1 MSGRGFLRRRVIVF
15 LCDCFGHARKSHYE
29 EILRYANER
38 AAVQRTDGELAAGL
52 IHQSFT
58 SLALLIATFLV
69 ASFFAYIYSI
79 KRQNYLLLW
88 TAAWLVFGVHYIS
101 PAITQSAVSSA
112 LEGALTQWLFGLS
125 ALLFFLGA
133 QIYAQRRCWKR
144 RALAAAAVL
153 GIWAAANA
161 ANLFSLSAIIPA
173 SLLYVAVAAI
183 FWQESRRQETL
194 ADRLLGLS
202 FGSWGVLWLGLH
214 YLKGTPELQGSNL
227 NVVATAPCAFVA
239 MLMVMALYEEEK
251 RRIERNMLA
260 LSNLNLAT
268 SSFVGGE
275 IQRMLSQ
282 ALDRVL
288 GVVRLP
294 AGALFLH
301 HGDPQG
307 PTSVVAVGLSDEF
320 CRAAQNESLD
330 DYLVSLVARLGGL
343 LGFRDLR
350 DDSLSALEKEKSIR
364 RFRELALAQ
373 GLRSVVAISLQAKEQ
388 AFGVLLLG
396 TPDNRRFTSA
406 ELRLLLALGHQI
418 GMAVENSYLI
428 QQTSR
433 RSEELHV
440 LNEIGRVLS
449 STLQKEDLT
458 KKVWEELRRL
468 FDVEN
473 FYIAE
478 LDSFR
483 DELRFDLEIIAGNR
497 VPRRTRPAGNH
508 LTEYL
513 IRTRQPVL
521 IRENYVTEV
530 KKLGVEPIRNGGCFC
545 GVPLVAYD
553 RAIGAMAVFSDHE
566 RAFDEGHL
574 ELLRVLASEASIAI
588 ENARLFY
595 EERTKARHLSL
606 LNTIS
611 RNAIATLN
619 PDEMLAKIT
628 EQLEA
633 GLTYDHIGIG
643 SLDYATREIVI
654 QAEAGTRRG
663 TLSQRIPL
671 GTGLVGHVAR
681 NGHMAVFRAG
691 SSSDGGLKP
700 LLPDSIAAIA
710 LPVFYAE
717 QLHGILYI
725 ESATPVDFSEEEVL
739 LLRTLAD
746 LIAGA
751 LHNALSFQKAQEQA
765 ITDGLTGVKTHRF
778 FMEALSSEWKR
789 STRAGRS
796 FALVLMDLDR
806 FKFVNDFYGH
816 LEGDLV
822 LQRVGQILE
831 TNCRRSD
838 VVARYGG
845 DEFVILMPE
854 TTMEH
859 ARQLASK
866 LRGWVSADPLLREKN
881 ISASFGI
888 ACYPLHGSSPQ
899 DLIQVADASMYL
911 SKHQGGNAVSTA
923 DHFDPNEAK
932 KWKRDVL
939 EAYLGVTL
947 KRLFSTGPEAFE
959 EIYQRLRQFTES
971 LSATET
977 DNGSKSIASQE
988 GPHALPQAVLDTVTS
1003 LAYAIDAKDHYTQGH
1018 SQKVAAYAA
1027 LIAESLGMSEA
1038 EVEEIRLGAVLHDIG
1053 KVGIP
1058 EGILNKNG
1066 PLNPE
1071 EWDTMKSHVSFGAKI
1086 LDPLA
1091 PLARIREMVLHHHE
1105 FYDGSGYPH
1114 ALAGEHIPIGA
1125 RIIAIADAY
1134 DTITSDR
1141 TYKKARSAPD
1151 ALAELERC
1159 SNAQFDGSI
1168 VEVFVRTMRTL
1179 PNPVIEVAATSAAPR
1194 TP

>member
-1 MSGRGFLRRRVIVF
+1 MV
-15 LCDCFGHARKSHYE
+15 YE
-29 EILRYANER
+29 NFIA
-38 AAVQRTDGELAAGL
+38 
-52 IHQSFT
+52 
-58 SLALLIATFLV
+58 LALLTATALV
-69 ASFFAYIYSI
+69 AGFFSYIYSL
-79 KRQNYLLLW
+79 KRQMYLLLW
-88 TAAWLVFGVHYIS
+88 TAGWALFALHYVGPALAQFVPSAPMQTALDRWLCV
-101 PAITQSAVSSA
+101 
-112 LEGALTQWLFGLS
+112 LS
-125 ALLFFLGA
+125 ALFFFLGA
-133 QIYAQRRCWKR
+133 QLYAQRKPWKVAAGLV
-144 RALAAAAVL
+144 ALVL
-153 GIWAAANA
+153 GAWAYANA
-161 ANLFSLSAIIPA
+161 AHLFNTVSVVVPS
-173 SLLYVAVAAI
+173 SLLFVAVASV

-194 ADRLLGLS
+194 ADRLLAVS
-202 FGSWGVLWLGLH
+202 FVAWTVLQL
-214 YLKGTPELQGSNL
+214 
-227 NVVATAPCAFVA
+227 VVFFFYRNAPVDVGIDSPISAVPSAFVA
-239 MLMVMALYEEEK
+239 MLMVMASYEEEK

-275 IQRMLSQ
+275 IQRMLAQ

-307 PTSVVAVGLSDEF
+307 PTSVVAVGLNDDF
-320 CRAAQNESLD
+320 CRVAQNEGLD
-330 DYLVSLVARLGGL
+330 DYLVGLVSRLGGL

-350 DDSLSALEKEKSIR
+350 NSESVAALEREEPIR
-364 RFRELALAQ
+364 RFRELALSQ

-396 TPDNRRFTSA
+396 TPDSRRFAPA
-406 ELRLLLALGHQI
+406 EYRLLLALGHQI
-418 GMAVENSYLI
+418 GMAVENSYLV

-440 LNEIGRVLS
+440 LNEIGRALS
-449 STLQKEDLT
+449 STLNKEDLLS
-458 KKVWEELRRL
+458 KVWEELRRL

-478 LDSFR
+478 LDPVR
-483 DELRFDLEIIAGNR
+483 DEVRFHLEVIGGMR
-497 VPRRTRPAGNH
+497 MPKRGRPAGNH
-508 LTEYL
+508 LTEYV

-521 IRENYVTEV
+521 IRDNYLNEV
-530 KKLGVEPIRNGGCFC
+530 QKLGVEPLRSGGCFC
-545 GVPLVAYD
+545 CVPLVAYD
-553 RAIGAMAVFSDHE
+553 HAIGAMAVYSDQEHV
-566 RAFDEGHL
+566 FDEGHL

-588 ENARLFY
+588 ENARLFH

-628 EQLEA
+628 EQLET

-643 SLDYATREIVI
+643 VLDYATREIVV
-654 QAEAGTRRG
+654 QAEAGKRRG
-663 TLSQRIPL
+663 TLGQRIPL
-671 GTGLVGHVAR
+671 GTGLVGQVAR
-681 NGHMAVFRAG
+681 NGQLAAYNANIPADAG
-691 SSSDGGLKP
+691 FKP
-700 LLPDSIAAIA
+700 LLPDTLAAIA

-717 QLHGILYI
+717 QLHGILYV
-725 ESATPVDFSEEEVL
+725 ESSQPADFSEEEVL

-778 FMEALSSEWKR
+778 FMEALSAEWKR
-789 STRAGRS
+789 STRAGRA

-822 LQRVGQILE
+822 LQRVGHILE

-854 TTMEH
+854 TNMEH

-899 DLIQVADASMYL
+899 ELIQVADASMYL
-911 SKHQGGNAVSTA
+911 SKHQGGNTVSTA

-947 KRLFSTGPEAFE
+947 KRLFATGPEAFE
-959 EIYQRLRQFTES
+959 EIYSRLKQFTES
-971 LSATET
+971 LAATEGPIGSSVVT
-977 DNGSKSIASQE
+977 DARAQD
-988 GPHALPQAVLDTVTS
+988 GPQALPQAVLDTVTS
-1003 LAYAIDAKDHYTQGH
+1003 LAFAIDAKDHYTQGH
-1018 SQKVAAYAA
+1018 SQKVSAYAA
-1027 LIAESLGMSEA
+1027 LIAEALDLNDL
-1038 EVEEIRLGAVLHDIG
+1038 EVEEIRLGGVLHDIG
-1053 KVGIP
+1053 KVAIP
-1058 EGILNKNG
+1058 ENILNKNG

-1071 EWDTMKSHVSFGAKI
+1071 EWETMKSHVTFGAKI
-1086 LDPLA
+1086 LDPLT

-1105 FYDGSGYPH
+1105 FFDGSGYPK
-1114 ALAGEHIPIGA
+1114 AMAGEEIPLGA
-1125 RIIAIADAY
+1125 RIIAVADAY

-1141 TYKKARSAPD
+1141 TYKKARPAAE
-1151 ALAELERC
+1151 ALAELKRC
-1159 SNAQFDGSI
+1159 ANAQFDGKI
-1168 VEVFVRTMRTL
+1168 VEAFVRAMRKL
-1179 PNPVIEVAATSAAPR
+1179 PNPIIEVATVSRNP
-1194 TP
+1194 

>member
-1 MSGRGFLRRRVIVF
+1 MV
-15 LCDCFGHARKSHYE
+15 
-29 EILRYANER
+29 
-38 AAVQRTDGELAAGL
+38 DGESIASLM
-52 IHQSFT
+52 HQNFIP
-58 SLALLIATFLV
+58 LALLLATTLV
-69 ASFFAYIYSI
+69 AGFFAYIYSI
-79 KRQNYLLLW
+79 KRQTYLLLW
-88 TAAWLVFGVHYIS
+88 TAGWTVFGLHYLGQALAQGT
-101 PAITQSAVSSA
+101 PSSA
-112 LEGALTQWLFGLS
+112 LENALDHWLYTLS
-125 ALLFFLGA
+125 GLLFFLGA
-133 QIYAQRRCWKR
+133 QIYSQRKPWRIP
-144 RALAAAAVL
+144 ALVLAVFL
-153 GIWAAANA
+153 GLWAAANA
-161 ANLFSLSAIIPA
+161 INVIAISEVIPA
-173 SLLYVAVAAI
+173 SMLYVGVAVV

-194 ADRLLGLS
+194 ADRLLGVS
-202 FGSWGVLWLGLH
+202 FASWGVLWVALH
-214 YLKGTPELQGSNL
+214 IMNATPELQGPSM
-227 NVVATAPCAFVA
+227 NVVAAAPCAFVA

-307 PTSVVAVGLSDEF
+307 PTSVVAVGLSDDF
-320 CRAAQNESLD
+320 CRAAQNEGLD
-330 DYLVSLVARLGGL
+330 DYLVGLVARLGGL

-350 DDSLSALEKEKSIR
+350 DDGLNALEKEESIR
-364 RFRELALAQ
+364 RFRELMLAQ

-396 TPDNRRFTSA
+396 TPDSRKFTPA

-440 LNEIGRVLS
+440 LNEIGRALS
-449 STLQKEDLT
+449 STLNKEDLT
-458 KKVWEELRRL
+458 RKVWEELRRL

-478 LDSFR
+478 MDPLR
-483 DELRFDLEIIAGNR
+483 DEIQFDLEIVDGAR
-497 VPRRTRPAGNH
+497 MPKRARPAGNH
-508 LTEYL
+508 ITEYI

-521 IRENYVTEV
+521 IRDNY
-530 KKLGVEPIRNGGCFC
+530 
-545 GVPLVAYD
+545 
-553 RAIGAMAVFSDHE
+553 IGAMAVYSDHE
-566 RAFDEGHL
+566 RVFDEGHL

-588 ENARLFY
+588 ENARLFS

-643 SLDYATREIVI
+643 VLDYATREVVI
-654 QAEAGTRRG
+654 QAEAGKRRG
-663 TLSQRIPL
+663 TLGQRISL
-671 GTGLVGHVAR
+671 GSGLIGHVAR
-681 NGHMAVFRAG
+681 NGHMGVYRAA
-691 SSSDGGLKP
+691 SPADAALKP
-700 LLPDSIAAIA
+700 QLPDSVAAIA

-725 ESATPVDFSEEEVL
+725 ESSVPVDFSEEEVL

-778 FMEALSSEWKR
+778 FMEALSAEWKR
-789 STRAGRS
+789 STRAGRA

-854 TTMEH
+854 TSMEH

-899 DLIQVADASMYL
+899 ELIQVADASMYL
-911 SKHQGGNAVSTA
+911 SKHQGGNTVSTA

-947 KRLFSTGPEAFE
+947 KRLFATGPEAFE
-959 EIYQRLRQFTES
+959 EIYQRLRQF
-971 LSATET
+971 
-977 DNGSKSIASQE
+977 
-988 GPHALPQAVLDTVTS
+988 
-1003 LAYAIDAKDHYTQGH
+1003 
-1018 SQKVAAYAA
+1018 
-1027 LIAESLGMSEA
+1027 
-1038 EVEEIRLGAVLHDIG
+1038 
-1053 KVGIP
+1053 
-1058 EGILNKNG
+1058 
-1066 PLNPE
+1066 
-1071 EWDTMKSHVSFGAKI
+1071 
-1086 LDPLA
+1086 
-1091 PLARIREMVLHHHE
+1091 
-1105 FYDGSGYPH
+1105 
-1114 ALAGEHIPIGA
+1114 
-1125 RIIAIADAY
+1125 
-1134 DTITSDR
+1134 
-1141 TYKKARSAPD
+1141 
-1151 ALAELERC
+1151 
-1159 SNAQFDGSI
+1159 
-1168 VEVFVRTMRTL
+1168 
-1179 PNPVIEVAATSAAPR
+1179 
-1194 TP
+1194 

>member
-1 MSGRGFLRRRVIVF
+1 MNVSL
-15 LCDCFGHARKSHYE
+15 
-29 EILRYANER
+29 
-38 AAVQRTDGELAAGL
+38 TDHGL
-52 IHQSFT
+52 IAIALLMAT
-58 SLALLIATFLV
+58 SLV
-69 ASFFAYIYSI
+69 AGFFAYIHSV
-79 KRQNYLLLW
+79 KRQTYLLLW
-88 TAAWLVFGVHYIS
+88 TAGWCLLALHYLG
-101 PAITQSAVSSA
+101 SAFAGKPGEASFQNS
-112 LEGALTQWLFGLS
+112 LDHWLFGV
-125 ALLFFLGA
+125 AGILFFLGT
-133 QIYAQRRCWKR
+133 QLYAQRKPWLVP
-144 RALAAAAVL
+144 ALIAACVL
-153 GIWAAANA
+153 AIWAAAN
-161 ANLFSLSAIIPA
+161 SLYHLPA
-173 SLLYVAVAAI
+173 SVMIGGSAVYIGAAAI
-183 FWQESRRQETL
+183 FWHESRRQETL
-194 ADRLLGLS
+194 ADRLLFVVFLG
-202 FGSWGVLWLGLH
+202 WGVMGMAFAFFERTFEARHLTLH
-214 YLKGTPELQGSNL
+214 PTSSFP
-227 NVVATAPCAFVA
+227 AAFA
-239 MLMVMALYEEEK
+239 AILMVMALYEEEK
-251 RRIERNMLA
+251 RRVERNMLA

-275 IQRMLSQ
+275 IHRMLSQ

-301 HGDPQG
+301 QGDPQG
-307 PTSVVAVGLSDEF
+307 PTSVVAAGLDDEF
-320 CRAAQNESLD
+320 CRTVQQEGLD
-330 DYLVSLVARLGGL
+330 DYLVGLVARLGGL

-350 DDSLSALEKEKSIR
+350 DDSLSALEKEEPIR
-364 RFRELALAQ
+364 RFRQLALKQ
-373 GLRSVVAISLQAKEQ
+373 DLRSIIAISLQAKEQ

-396 TPDNRRFTSA
+396 SPDSRKFTPA
-406 ELRLLLALGHQI
+406 ELRLLFALGHQI
-418 GMAVENSYLI
+418 GMAVENSMLI
-428 QQTSR
+428 QQTAR

-440 LNEIGRVLS
+440 LNEIGRALS
-449 STLQKEDLT
+449 STLQKEDLFR
-458 KKVWEELRRL
+458 KIWEELRRL

-473 FYIAE
+473 FYIGSIDGT
-478 LDSFR
+478 LD
-483 DELRFDLEIIAGNR
+483 EMHFDLEIIDGVR
-497 VPRRTRPAGNH
+497 LPKRSRPAGNH
-508 LTEYL
+508 ITEYI

-521 IRENYVTEV
+521 IRENYMEEA
-530 KKLGVEPIRNGGCFC
+530 KKLGVQPLRNRGCFC

-553 RAIGAMAVFSDHE
+553 RAIGAMAVFSDQE
-566 RAFDEGHL
+566 RTFDEGHL
-574 ELLRVLASEASIAI
+574 ELLRVLASEASIAM
-588 ENARLFY
+588 ENARLFQ

-633 GLTYDHIGIG
+633 GLTYDHIGIAT
-643 SLDYATREIVI
+643 LDYSTREIVI
-654 QAEAGTRRG
+654 QAEAGKRRG
-663 TLSQRIPL
+663 ALGRRIPL
-671 GTGLVGHVAR
+671 GAGLLGQVAR
-681 NGHMAVFRAG
+681 TGNMASYSASVH
-691 SSSDGGLKP
+691 SELTLKP
-700 LLPDSIAAIA
+700 LLPDSVAAIG

-717 QLHGILYI
+717 QLHGVLYV
-725 ESATPVDFSEEEVL
+725 ESSEPVDFSDEEIL
-739 LLRTLAD
+739 LLGTLAD
-746 LIAGA
+746 LISGA
-751 LHNALSFQKAQEQA
+751 LHNALTFQKAQEQA

-778 FMEALSSEWKR
+778 FMEALSAEWKR
-789 STRAGRS
+789 STRAGRA

-854 TTMEH
+854 TSMEQ

-899 DLIQVADASMYL
+899 ELIQVADASMYL

-959 EIYQRLRQFTES
+959 EIYQRLKQFTES
-971 LSATET
+971 LASTEVVSPT
-977 DNGSKSIASQE
+977 SVMAEKPE
-988 GPHALPQAVLDTVTS
+988 GPQALPQAVLDTVTS
-1003 LAYAIDAKDHYTQGH
+1003 LAFAIDAKDHYTQGH
-1018 SQKVAAYAA
+1018 SQKVSAYAA
-1027 LIAESLGMSEA
+1027 LIAEALNMNDA
-1038 EVEEIRLGAVLHDIG
+1038 EVEEVRLGAVLHDIG

-1058 EGILNKNG
+1058 EQILNKSG

-1071 EWDTMKSHVSFGAKI
+1071 EWDMMKSHVVFGAKI
-1086 LDPLA
+1086 LEPLT
-1091 PLARIREMVLHHHE
+1091 PLARIRQMVLHHHE
-1105 FYDGSGYPH
+1105 FFDGSGYPD
-1114 ALAGEHIPIGA
+1114 ALVGEDIPLGA
-1125 RIIAIADAY
+1125 RIVAVADAY

-1141 TYKKARSAPD
+1141 TYKKGRPASD

-1159 SNAQFDGSI
+1159 ANAQFDAKI
-1168 VEVFVRTMRTL
+1168 VQIFVQAMRQL
-1179 PNPVIEVAATSAAPR
+1179 PNPIIEAASLSSGR
-1194 TP
+1194 NS

>member
-1 MSGRGFLRRRVIVF
+1 MHPNFI
-15 LCDCFGHARKSHYE
+15 A
-29 EILRYANER
+29 
-38 AAVQRTDGELAAGL
+38 
-52 IHQSFT
+52 
-58 SLALLIATFLV
+58 LALLAAACLV
-69 ASFFAYIYSI
+69 ACFFAYIYSL
-79 KRQNYLLLW
+79 KRQPYLLLW
-88 TAAWLVFGVHYIS
+88 TAGWSLFALHHLGPALSESMPSGPLQDALDRWLYS
-101 PAITQSAVSSA
+101 LA
-112 LEGALTQWLFGLS
+112 GL
-125 ALLFFLGA
+125 AFFLGA
-133 QIYAQRRCWKR
+133 QLYAQRKPWVIP
-144 RALAAAAVL
+144 AAVTAGFLVLL
-153 GIWAAANA
+153 GLANSA
-161 ANLFSLSAIIPA
+161 HVLDVVPLSIPSA
-173 SLLYVAVAAI
+173 LIFAAVAI
-183 FWQESRRQETL
+183 VFWQESRRQETL
-194 ADRLLGLS
+194 ADWLLALAFLAWAALNLLVYFLLRDAATGVSTGLRPVA
-202 FGSWGVLWLGLH
+202 GV
-214 YLKGTPELQGSNL
+214 P
-227 NVVATAPCAFVA
+227 AIFVA
-239 MLMVMALYEEEK
+239 ILMVMAIYEEEK

-307 PTSVVAVGLSDEF
+307 PTSVVAVGLSDDF
-320 CRAAQNESLD
+320 CRAAQEEGLD
-330 DYLVSLVARLGGL
+330 DYLVGLVSRLGGL

-350 DDSLSALEKEKSIR
+350 DDSLTALEKEESIR
-364 RFRELALAQ
+364 RFRELALKQ

-396 TPDNRRFTSA
+396 TPDSRRFAPA

-440 LNEIGRVLS
+440 LNEIGRALS
-449 STLQKEDLT
+449 STLNKEDLLR
-458 KKVWEELRRL
+458 KIWEELRRL

-473 FYIAE
+473 FYIGS
-478 LDSFR
+478 LDPVR
-483 DELRFDLEIIAGNR
+483 DEMFFDLEMIDGVR
-497 VPRRTRPAGNH
+497 MPKRSRPAGNH
-508 LTEYL
+508 LTEYV

-521 IRENYVTEV
+521 IRDNYAAEA
-530 KKLGVEPIRNGGCFC
+530 KKLGVEPIQVNGCFC
-545 GVPLVAYD
+545 CVPLVAYD
-553 RAIGAMAVFSDHE
+553 HAIGAMGVFSEHE
-566 RAFDEGHL
+566 RVFDEGHL
-574 ELLRVLASEASIAI
+574 ELMRVLASEASIAI
-588 ENARLFY
+588 ENARLFH

-643 SLDYATREIVI
+643 VLDYATREIVI
-654 QAEAGTRRG
+654 QAEAGKRRG
-663 TLSQRIPL
+663 ALGQRIPL
-671 GTGLVGHVAR
+671 GGGLIGHVAR
-681 NGHMAVFRAG
+681 NGHVAAYRAANLAD
-691 SSSDGGLKP
+691 SALKP
-700 LLPDSIAAIA
+700 LLPDTVAAIA

-725 ESATPVDFSEEEVL
+725 ESSKPADFSEEEIL

-751 LHNALSFQKAQEQA
+751 LHNSLSFQKAQEQA

-778 FMEALSSEWKR
+778 FMEALSAEWKR
-789 STRAGRS
+789 STRAGRA

-822 LQRVGQILE
+822 LQRVGHILE

-854 TTMEH
+854 TSMEH
-859 ARQLASK
+859 ARQLATK
-866 LRGWVSADPLLREKN
+866 LRGWVASDPLLREKN

-899 DLIQVADASMYL
+899 ELIQVADASMYL

-947 KRLFSTGPEAFE
+947 KRLFATGPEAFE
-959 EIYQRLRQFTES
+959 EIYSRLKQFTES
-971 LSATET
+971 LAATEPEVT
-977 DNGSKSIASQE
+977 NGNAATASGVAQ
-988 GPHALPQAVLDTVTS
+988 GPQALPQAVLDTVTS
-1003 LAYAIDAKDHYTQGH
+1003 LAFAIDAKDHYTQGH
-1018 SQKVAAYAA
+1018 SQKVSAYAA
-1027 LIAESLGMSEA
+1027 LIAEAMEMSDV
-1038 EVEEIRLGAVLHDIG
+1038 EVDEIRLGGVLHDIG
-1053 KVGIP
+1053 KVAIP
-1058 EGILNKNG
+1058 ENILNKSG

-1071 EWDTMKSHVSFGAKI
+1071 EWETMKSHVTFGAKI
-1086 LDPLA
+1086 LDPLT

-1105 FYDGSGYPH
+1105 FYDGSGYPE
-1114 ALAGEHIPIGA
+1114 ALTGEKIPLGA
-1125 RIIAIADAY
+1125 RIIAVADAY

-1141 TYKKARSAPD
+1141 TYKKGRTSTD
-1151 ALAELERC
+1151 ALSELERC
-1159 SNAQFDGSI
+1159 ANAQFDGAI
-1168 VEVFVRTMRTL
+1168 VALFVRTMRSL
-1179 PNPVIEVAATSAAPR
+1179 PNPIIEVASASPR
-1194 TP
+1194 VP

>member
-1 MSGRGFLRRRVIVF
+1 LI
-15 LCDCFGHARKSHYE
+15 YE
-29 EILRYANER
+29 
-38 AAVQRTDGELAAGL
+38 
-52 IHQSFT
+52 SFMA
-58 SLALLIATFLV
+58 LALLAATSLV
-69 ASFFAYIYSI
+69 AGFFAYIYVL
-79 KRQNYLLLW
+79 KRQPYLLYW
-88 TAAWLVFGVHYIS
+88 TAGWSFYALHFLS
-101 PAITQSAVSSA
+101 PALSQWTPGAPLLLSLNRWLYGLAA
-112 LEGALTQWLFGLS
+112 LF
-125 ALLFFLGA
+125 FFLGA
-133 QIYAQRRCWKR
+133 QIYAQRKPWIVP
-144 RALAAAAVL
+144 AAVCA
-153 GIWAAANA
+153 GILAVWAAANA
-161 ANLFSLSAIIPA
+161 MHLLTVVPVAIPSALLSI
-173 SLLYVAVAAI
+173 AVAAV
-183 FWQESRRQETL
+183 FWHESRRQETL
-194 ADRLLGLS
+194 ADRLLAIS
-202 FGSWGVLWLGLH
+202 FAAWAVLRLTL
-214 YLKGTPELQGSNL
+214 YVVFRDAPESAYASLRVISD
-227 NVVATAPCAFVA
+227 VPSAFVA

-268 SSFVGGE
+268 SSFIGGE
-275 IQRMLSQ
+275 IQRMLAQ

-307 PTSVVAVGLSDEF
+307 PTSVVAVGLNQDF
-320 CRAAQNESLD
+320 CRVAQEEGLD
-330 DYLVSLVARLGGL
+330 DYLVGLVARLGGL

-350 DDSLSALEKEKSIR
+350 DASLAALEKEESIR
-364 RFRELALAQ
+364 RFRQLALAQ

-396 TPDNRRFTSA
+396 SPDNRRFTSA

-418 GMAVENSYLI
+418 GMAVENSYLV

-440 LNEIGRVLS
+440 LNEIGRALS
-449 STLQKEDLT
+449 STLNKEDLLSR
-458 KKVWEELRRL
+458 VWQELRRL

-473 FYIAE
+473 FYISA
-478 LDSFR
+478 LDPLR
-483 DELRFDLEIIAGNR
+483 DEIHFDLEMIDGMR
-497 VPRRTRPAGNH
+497 MPKRSRPAGNH
-508 LTEYL
+508 LTEYV

-521 IRENYVTEV
+521 IRDNYLTEV
-530 KKLGVEPIRNGGCFC
+530 KKLGVEPMRSRGCFC
-545 GVPLVAYD
+545 CVPLVAYD
-553 RAIGAMAVFSDHE
+553 HVIGAMAVFSDQEHV
-566 RAFDEGHL
+566 FDEGHL
-574 ELLRVLASEASIAI
+574 ELMRVLASEASIAI
-588 ENARLFY
+588 ENARLFQ

-619 PDEMLAKIT
+619 PDEMLAKIA

-633 GLTYDHIGIG
+633 GLTYEHIGIG
-643 SLDYATREIVI
+643 VLDYTTRELVV
-654 QAEAGTRRG
+654 QAEAGSRRG
-663 TLSQRIPL
+663 ALGQRIPL
-671 GTGLVGHVAR
+671 GAGLIGHVAR
-681 NGHMAVFRAG
+681 NGQMAAYGANVPADA
-691 SSSDGGLKP
+691 SLKP
-700 LLPDSIAAIA
+700 LLPDSVAAFA

-717 QLHGILYI
+717 QLHGILYV
-725 ESATPVDFSEEEVL
+725 ESSHPVDFSEEEVL

-778 FMEALSSEWKR
+778 FMEALSAEWKR
-789 STRAGRS
+789 STRAGRA

-822 LQRVGQILE
+822 LQRVGHILE

-854 TTMEH
+854 TNMEH
-859 ARQLASK
+859 ARQLATK

-888 ACYPLHGSSPQ
+888 ACYPLHGATPQ
-899 DLIQVADASMYL
+899 ELIQVADASMYL

-959 EIYQRLRQFTES
+959 EIYSRLKQFTES
-971 LSATET
+971 LAATET
-977 DNGSKSIASQE
+977 LHGTVAAAAVE
-988 GPHALPQAVLDTVTS
+988 GPPSLPQAVLDTVTS
-1003 LAYAIDAKDHYTQGH
+1003 LAFAIDAKDHYTQGH
-1018 SQKVAAYAA
+1018 SQKVSAYAA
-1027 LIAESLGMSEA
+1027 LIAEALGMTA
-1038 EVEEIRLGAVLHDIG
+1038 LEVEEIRLGAVLHDIG
-1053 KVGIP
+1053 KVAIP
-1058 EGILNKNG
+1058 ETILNKNG
-1066 PLNPE
+1066 PLNPD
-1071 EWDTMKSHVSFGAKI
+1071 EWEIMKSHVTFGAKI
-1086 LDPLA
+1086 LEPLT
-1091 PLARIREMVLHHHE
+1091 PLSRIREMVLHHHE
-1105 FYDGSGYPH
+1105 FFDGSGYPN
-1114 ALAGEHIPIGA
+1114 ALAGEDIPLGA
-1125 RIIAIADAY
+1125 RIIAVADAF

-1141 TYKKARSAPD
+1141 TYKKARA
-1151 ALAELERC
+1151 AAEAFAELERC
-1159 SNAQFDGSI
+1159 ANAQFDGHI
-1168 VEVFVRTMRTL
+1168 VGLFVHAMRQL
-1179 PNPVIEVAATSAAPR
+1179 PNPVIEVASLSR
-1194 TP
+1194 SS

>member
-1 MSGRGFLRRRVIVF
+1 M
-15 LCDCFGHARKSHYE
+15 
-29 EILRYANER
+29 
-38 AAVQRTDGELAAGL
+38 
-52 IHQSFT
+52 
-58 SLALLIATFLV
+58 

-88 TAAWLVFGVHYIS
+88 TAAWFVFGLHYIF
-101 PAITQSAVSSA
+101 PAVPSS
-112 LEGALTQWLFGLS
+112 LENALTHWLFGLS
-125 ALLFFLGA
+125 AVLFFLGA
-133 QIYAQRRCWKR
+133 QIYAQRKPWKLL
-144 RALAAAAVL
+144 ALLVVSLL
-153 GIWAAANA
+153 GLWAAANA
-161 ANLFSLSAIIPA
+161 ANKFSVSAVIPA
-173 SLLYVAVAAI
+173 SLLYLAVAAI

-202 FGSWGVLWLGLH
+202 FASWGVLWLALH
-214 YLKGTPELQGSNL
+214 FLKATPELQGASL
-227 NVVATAPCAFVA
+227 SVVATAPCAFVA

-320 CRAAQNESLD
+320 CRATQNESLD

-350 DDSLSALEKEKSIR
+350 DDSLSALDKEQSIR

-449 STLQKEDLT
+449 STLQKEELT

-478 LDSFR
+478 LDALR

-497 VPRRTRPAGNH
+497 VSQRTRPAGNH

-521 IRENYVTEV
+521 IRENYVAEV
-530 KKLGVEPIRNGGCFC
+530 KKLGVEPIRTGGCFC

-553 RAIGAMAVFSDHE
+553 HAIGAMAVFSDHE

-588 ENARLFY
+588 ENARLFQ

-654 QAEAGTRRG
+654 QAEAGARRG
-663 TLSQRIPL
+663 TLGQRIPL

-691 SSSDGGLKP
+691 SSTDSAWKP
-700 LLPDSIAAIA
+700 LLPDSVAAIA

-717 QLHGILYI
+717 QLHGILYV
-725 ESATPVDFSEEEVL
+725 ESSAQADFSEEETL

-899 DLIQVADASMYL
+899 ELIQVADASMYL

-971 LSATET
+971 LNATEE
-977 DNGSKSIASQE
+977 NGKSLASQDE

-1027 LIAESLGMSEA
+1027 LIAEAMGMSDA

-1058 EGILNKNG
+1058 ENILNKNG

-1071 EWDTMKSHVSFGAKI
+1071 EWETMKSHVSFGAKI
-1086 LDPLA
+1086 LDPLT
-1091 PLARIREMVLHHHE
+1091 PLGRIRKMVLHHHE
-1105 FYDGSGYPH
+1105 FFDGSGYPT
-1114 ALAGEHIPIGA
+1114 ALSGEGIPLGA

-1159 SNAQFDGSI
+1159 ANAQFDGGI

-1179 PNPVIEVAATSAAPR
+1179 PNPIIEVAAASGSPR
-1194 TP
+1194 SS

>member
-1 MSGRGFLRRRVIVF
+1 MALHRFPGRLALPG
-15 LCDCFGHARKSHYE
+15 
-29 EILRYANER
+29 
-38 AAVQRTDGELAAGL
+38 GELIGTL
-52 IHQSFT
+52 TNQSFIA
-58 SLALLIATFLV
+58 LALLVTTSLV
-69 ASFFAYIYSI
+69 TGFFAYICNL
-79 KRQNYLLLW
+79 KRRPYLFHWTLGWVFVTLSYLGPVLSRDLGSSPFESAFDQLLYAVAGIFFFLGTQHYAQRKLW
-88 TAAWLVFGVHYIS
+88 RVPASVAGGLLILWAAGNSLR
-101 PAITQSAVSSA
+101 
-112 LEGALTQWLFGLS
+112 LFGLP
-125 ALLFFLGA
+125 LILP
-133 QIYAQRRCWKR
+133 
-144 RALAAAAVL
+144 AAAIFV
-153 GIWAAANA
+153 
-161 ANLFSLSAIIPA
+161 A
-173 SLLYVAVAAI
+173 STYL

-194 ADRLLGLS
+194 ADWLLAFS
-202 FGSWGVLWLGLH
+202 F
-214 YLKGTPELQGSNL
+214 
-227 NVVATAPCAFVA
+227 VVWAAVEVAFALFRTMPFVRDVTFQTAAAVPSAFVA

-251 RRIERNMLA
+251 RRVERNMLA

-307 PTSVVAVGLSDEF
+307 PTSVVAVGLSDDF
-320 CRAAQNESLD
+320 CRTAQDQGLD
-330 DYLVSLVARLGGL
+330 DYLVGLVSRLGGL

-350 DDSLSALEKEKSIR
+350 NDDTVAALERDEPIR
-364 RFRELALAQ
+364 RFRKLALAQ
-373 GLRSVVAISLQAKEQ
+373 GLRSIVAISLQAKEH

-396 TPDNRRFTSA
+396 TPDSRRFTPA
-406 ELRLLLALGHQI
+406 EYRLLLALGHQI

-440 LNEIGRVLS
+440 LNEIGRALS
-449 STLQKEDLT
+449 STLNKEDLLL
-458 KKVWEELRRL
+458 KVWEELRRL

-473 FYIAE
+473 FYIGA
-478 LDSFR
+478 LDPQR
-483 DELRFDLEIIAGNR
+483 DEMRFEIEVTGATR
-497 VPRRTRPAGNH
+497 KPPRARPAGNFV
-508 LTEYL
+508 TEYI

-521 IRENYVTEV
+521 IRDNYAAEV
-530 KKLGVEPIRNGGCFC
+530 RKLGVEPILKSGCFC

-553 RAIGAMAVFSDHE
+553 HAIGAMAVFSEHE
-566 RAFDEGHL
+566 RVFDEGHL
-574 ELLRVLASEASIAI
+574 ELMRVLASEASIAI
-588 ENARLFY
+588 ENARLFH
-595 EERTKARHLSL
+595 EERTKARHLTL

-619 PDEMLAKIT
+619 PDEMLAKIA

-633 GLTYDHIGIG
+633 GLTYDHIGI
-643 SLDYATREIVI
+643 SVLEYSTRELVV

-663 TLSQRIPL
+663 ALGKRIPL
-671 GTGLVGHVAR
+671 GSGLIGHVAR
-681 NGHMAVFRAG
+681 SGQIADFHPARHAD
-691 SSSDGGLKP
+691 SPYQP
-700 LLPDSIAAIA
+700 LLPDSASAIA

-717 QLHGILYI
+717 QLHGVLYI
-725 ESATPVDFSEEEVL
+725 ESASVVEFSDEEIL

-751 LHNALSFQKAQEQA
+751 LHNAYTFQKAQEQA

-778 FMEALSSEWKR
+778 FMEALSAEWKR
-789 STRAGRS
+789 STRAGRA

-822 LQRVGQILE
+822 LQRVGHILE

-845 DEFVILMPE
+845 DEFVMLMPE
-854 TTMEH
+854 TNMEH

-899 DLIQVADASMYL
+899 ELIQVADASMYL

-947 KRLFSTGPEAFE
+947 KRLFATGPEAFE
-959 EIYQRLRQFTES
+959 EIYSRLKQFTES
-971 LSATET
+971 LASTEAATGKTPASA
-977 DNGSKSIASQE
+977 SSH
-988 GPHALPQAVLDTVTS
+988 GPSGLPQAVLDTVTS
-1003 LAYAIDAKDHYTQGH
+1003 LAFAIDAKDHYTQGH
-1018 SQKVAAYAA
+1018 SQKVSAYAA
-1027 LIAESLGMSEA
+1027 LIAETMSLSDA
-1038 EVEEIRLGAVLHDIG
+1038 EIEEVRLGGVLHDIG
-1053 KVGIP
+1053 KVAIP
-1058 EGILNKNG
+1058 ENILNKNG

-1071 EWDTMKSHVSFGAKI
+1071 EWETMKSHVTFGAKI
-1086 LDPLA
+1086 LDPLV
-1091 PLARIREMVLHHHE
+1091 PLGRIRQMVLHHHE
-1105 FYDGSGYPH
+1105 FFDGSGYPD
-1114 ALAGEHIPIGA
+1114 ALSGEAIPLGA
-1125 RIIAIADAY
+1125 RIIAVADAY

-1141 TYKKARSAPD
+1141 TYKKSRSARE

-1159 SNAQFDGSI
+1159 ANAQFDGAI
-1168 VEVFVRTMRTL
+1168 VAVFVRAMRQL
-1179 PNPVIEVAATSAAPR
+1179 PNPIIEVASSAPR
-1194 TP
+1194 GS